1 MSLKNVICWDRQL
14 TVPIKKL
21 VGVQRRGGR
30 KKTHKQ
36 NKQTNKTQKA
46 TLLSISIKYF
56 SCSHSDGMEIIFILI
71 QLSFCCY
78 QNNLINN
85 AERSKEPMI
94 CF

>member
-14 TVPIKKL
+14 TVPIKKW
-21 VGVQRRGGR
+21 VGVQRQGVGGEE
-30 KKTHKQ
+30 KNKTHKQ

-46 TLLSISIKYF
+46 TLLSISIKF
-56 SCSHSDGMEIIFILI
+56 LSCSHSDGMEIIFILI

-85 AERSKEPMI
+85 AER
-94 CF
+94 